1 VFFSK
6 NEHQTAEVPQ
16 FEQTLPEISPN
27 LAQTGF
33 QTGRSWANPAT
44 PESKMGILAND
55 FESREMNMKIKFTTG
70 LLAVAFVLGSAALAA
85 TATSHQAKER
95 SSATVTVAGCLHN
108 GTTTD
113 VFVLTAKD
121 GKGWDLSSKTVDIS
135 KHVGHTVS
143 VTGTPVTTATT
154 DGSAASATTRLDV
167 SDLKMVS
174 ESCSQ

>member
-1 VFFSK
+1 
-6 NEHQTAEVPQ
+6 
-16 FEQTLPEISPN
+16 
-27 LAQTGF
+27 
-33 QTGRSWANPAT
+33 
-44 PESKMGILAND
+44 MGILANN
-55 FESREMNMKIKFTTG
+55 FELREINMKIKFTTG
-70 LLAVAFVLGSAALAA
+70 LLALAFVLGSAVLAG

-108 GTTTD
+108 GMTTD

-121 GKGWDLSSKTVDIS
+121 GKAWDVSSKTVDIS

-143 VTGTPVTTATT
+143 LTGTPVTTAST
-154 DGSAASATTRLDV
+154 DGSAASAKTLLDV

>member
-1 VFFSK
+1 
-6 NEHQTAEVPQ
+6 
-16 FEQTLPEISPN
+16 
-27 LAQTGF
+27 
-33 QTGRSWANPAT
+33 
-44 PESKMGILAND
+44 MGILANN
-55 FESREMNMKIKFTTG
+55 FESREIIMKIKFTTG
-70 LLAVAFVLGSAALAA
+70 LLALAFALGSTALAT

-143 VTGTPVTTATT
+143 VTGTPVTTAST
-154 DGSAASATTRLDV
+154 DGSAASATARLDV

>member
-1 VFFSK
+1 
-6 NEHQTAEVPQ
+6 
-16 FEQTLPEISPN
+16 
-27 LAQTGF
+27 
-33 QTGRSWANPAT
+33 
-44 PESKMGILAND
+44 MGILANN
-55 FESREMNMKIKFTTG
+55 FESMEINMKIKFITG
-70 LLAVAFVLGSAALAA
+70 LLALAFALGSTALAA
-85 TATSHQAKER
+85 TGTSHQEKER

-121 GKGWDLSSKTVDIS
+121 GKGWDVSSKTVDIS

-143 VTGTPVTTATT
+143 LTGTPVTTAST

>member
-1 VFFSK
+1 
-6 NEHQTAEVPQ
+6 
-16 FEQTLPEISPN
+16 
-27 LAQTGF
+27 
-33 QTGRSWANPAT
+33 
-44 PESKMGILAND
+44 
-55 FESREMNMKIKFTTG
+55 MKIKFTTG
-70 LLAVAFVLGSAALAA
+70 LLALAFALGSTAALAA

-121 GKGWDLSSKTVDIS
+121 GKGWDVSSKTVDIS